1 MLGEKVNFP
10 KVIFYWLQAFKEK
23 FHAKDKKIL
32 VPYGMLFIQL
42 MRNSGLDVSML
53 KPSTS
58 GAQLKG
64 LTFVKMGIAG
74 KQHPK
79 SSNKK
84 TLVSFLRIGNLTY
97 IYRVI
102 HSFWS
107 NIVM

>member
-1 MLGEKVNFP
+1 MYKVMLGEKVNFP

-64 LTFVKMGIAG
+64 LTFVKMGIAENFPKYAQKHIKRKSKKEEPRFVA
-74 KQHPK
+74 KQTK
-79 SSNKK
+79 
-84 TLVSFLRIGNLTY
+84 
-97 IYRVI
+97 
-102 HSFWS
+102 
-107 NIVM
+107 